1 MAAEAKLPGH
11 LSYELEMRA
20 EYQPDEEVLSFIDE
34 LSLEH
39 VLTYQSIV
47 IQGRKIANQLLK
59 KGIGKGDRF
68 AVLMHNDPEFI
79 YCLYAAAL
87 TGAIMVP
94 LNPMAKSEQL
104 LYMIK
109 DSGSRGLIFSIDCLS
124 KLEGKFNLLSD
135 ILVIGVVYR
144 KGVHDAAGR
153 RFPALNE
160 ILEGPELPPP
170 ATPTQKLANPL
181 EIIYTGSSNRDLKGA
196 LIKGAHLYQL
206 GLYARVLDYN
216 KNDKLYTALSLSHG
230 NAQVFTLVPSLLS
243 GIPSVISK
251 KFTRSYVWDICRKFE
266 CTIFSLLGDMMMEIY
281 SEPPKVIDG
290 IHPVKVVISAG
301 SPVSILREFEN
312 RFNVLIHEF
321 YGSIEF
327 GFAHKLPG
335 IGPIGSFGKPFKTLV
350 DLKVVDENGRDCE
363 PYERGEIVVR
373 KMDAK
378 SEVEY
383 VDEKLK
389 GWLRTNDMGHVDECG
404 WFYFDFHHN
413 INSIGWGN
421 GFKARDIESVI
432 AGIDDIGEV
441 FVYAIDTVLGAFDKK
456 KIVVAVAPAK
466 GRQVEPGA
474 VFKRCAEKLDSSSI
488 PSYLQL
494 FEKMP
499 MTFVNSQ
506 SGVPHEKGETNHS
519 IVYQFNDFFESSNF

>member
-1 MAAEAKLPGH
+1 MAAEAKPPGH

-20 EYQPDEEVLSFIDE
+20 EDQPDEEVLSFIDE

-39 VLTYQSIV
+39 VLTYQGIV
-47 IQGRKIANQLLK
+47 IQGRKIANQLSK

-94 LNPMAKSEQL
+94 LNPMDRSDQL
-104 LYMIK
+104 LYMLK
-109 DSGSRGLIFSIDCLS
+109 DSRCRGLIFSSDCLS
-124 KLEGKFNLLSD
+124 QLDGNLNLLSD
-135 ILVIGVVYR
+135 IVVIGVVYR
-144 KGVHDAAGR
+144 EGVQVEAGSA
-153 RFPALNE
+153 FPALNE

-170 ATPTQKLANPL
+170 ENPNQELANPI
-181 EIIYTGSSNRDLKGA
+181 EIIYTGLRNRDLEGA
-196 LIKGAHLYQL
+196 LIKGSHLYQL
-206 GLYARVLDYN
+206 GLYAKVLDYN
-216 KNDKLYTALSLSHG
+216 KNDKLYTGLSLSHG

-243 GIPSVISK
+243 GIPSVISRKFK
-251 KFTRSYVWDICRKFE
+251 KSYVWDICRKFQ
-266 CTIFSLLGDMMMEIY
+266 CTTFSLLGDMMMEIY

-290 IHPVKVVISAG
+290 IHPVQVVISTG
-301 SPVSILREFEN
+301 SPVAILRAFEK
-312 RFNVLIHEF
+312 RFNVWTHEL

-327 GFAHKLPG
+327 GFAHKPPG

-350 DLKVVDENGRDCE
+350 DFKVVDENGRDCE

-373 KMDAK
+373 KMDGE

-383 VDEKLK
+383 VNKKAK
-389 GWLRTNDMGHVDECG
+389 GWLRTNDMGHVDESG
-404 WFYFDFHHN
+404 WFYFDFQHN
-413 INSIGWGN
+413 MSSISCGN
-421 GFKARDIESVI
+421 GFKAREIESVI
-432 AGIDDIGEV
+432 AEIDDIGEV
-441 FVYAIDTVLGAFDKK
+441 FVYAIHTALGAFDNK
-456 KIVVAVAPAK
+456 KIVAAIAPAK

-474 VFKRCAEKLDSSSI
+474 VFATCAEKLDSRSI

-499 MTFVNSQ
+499 MAFVKPQ
-506 SGVPHEKGETNHS
+506 RGVANERGETNHS
-519 IVYQFNDFFESSNF
+519 MVYKFNDFFEGSNF